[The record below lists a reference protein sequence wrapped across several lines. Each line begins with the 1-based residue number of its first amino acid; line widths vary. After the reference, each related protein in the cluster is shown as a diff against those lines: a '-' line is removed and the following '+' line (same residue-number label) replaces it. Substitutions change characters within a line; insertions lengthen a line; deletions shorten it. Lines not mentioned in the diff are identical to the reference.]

1 MILIGMHLPIPY
13 NSCRMEGERSLLGLI
28 NMLRQID
35 WSSKA
40 SLLTASA
47 INFLV
52 VVAIAIGLGEMNIE
66 PESRWYAIT
75 ILVLE
80 ILIIARW
87 VYSRY
92 IHPFDPKALA
102 IGFAI
107 DAPGESQKLYDEIFA
122 SFNRHIQQNRLEEL
136 VHIKL
141 LPADIKFRGES
152 DAQKYLDRKGLRLII
167 WGDTSRATLAGT
179 GVTIFNINVTYNFDA
194 KSMDDANQTKQIV
207 DSSIKR
213 KAWSI
218 FDDNSLPGQLV
229 VAENVIEIAL
239 FTLSVCLTSLYIS
252 TRDIRMLSNSTRLL
266 EQLRTQLIPRI
277 PNDNFPN
284 LIEVRNHISES
295 LFIQYSEAAVYFTRE
310 KRDPKE
316 SYEWAFKAVSL
327 QPHHFEANI
336 QMALSSWLVGDA
348 SGARKYSKIAQ
359 KIDPKNTLPYLN
371 FAFFHF
377 YNDKHAKALSY
388 YKRLNNKIVNQ
399 THILDVISF
408 LEAEYDK
415 TDKPALLFAAAWLSN
430 KYADSKRAALMM
442 RTFMDLADG
451 DDSYTKLLD
460 ESKAIL
466 RQAVE

>member
-1 MILIGMHLPIPY
+1 
-13 NSCRMEGERSLLGLI
+13 
-28 NMLRQID
+28 MLRQID
-35 WSSKA
+35 WSSKS
-40 SLLTASA
+40 SLFTASA
-47 INFLV
+47 INFLLI
-52 VVAIAIGLGEMNIE
+52 VAIAAGLGQMNIE
-66 PESRWYAIT
+66 LESKLYIIT
-75 ILVLE
+75 ISVLE
-80 ILIIARW
+80 ILIIVRW

-92 IHPFDPKALA
+92 IHPFDPRALA

-107 DAPGESQKLYDEIFA
+107 DTPGESQKLYNEIFA
-122 SFNRHIQQNRLEEL
+122 SFNRYVQQNRLEKL

-141 LPADIKFRGES
+141 LPADIKFKTQS

-167 WGDTSRATLAGT
+167 WGDTSRATLDGA
-179 GVTIFNINVTYNFDA
+179 GVTIFNINITYNINA

-295 LFIQYSEAAVYFTRE
+295 LFMQYSEAASYFTRE
-310 KRDPKE
+310 KRDPE
-316 SYEWAFKAVSL
+316 EAYEWAFKAVSL
-327 QPHHFEANI
+327 QPHHFGANI

-377 YNDKHAKALSY
+377 YNGKHAKALSY
-388 YKRLNNKIVNQ
+388 YKRLNNKIVKQ
-399 THILDVISF
+399 IYILDVISF

-415 TDKPALLFAAAWLSN
+415 TKKPALLFAAAWLSD
-430 KYADSKRAALMM
+430 KYADSKRAAQMM
-442 RTFMDLADG
+442 RTFMDLVDG
-451 DDSYTKLLD
+451 DNAYIKLLD

-466 RQAVE
+466 RQVAD